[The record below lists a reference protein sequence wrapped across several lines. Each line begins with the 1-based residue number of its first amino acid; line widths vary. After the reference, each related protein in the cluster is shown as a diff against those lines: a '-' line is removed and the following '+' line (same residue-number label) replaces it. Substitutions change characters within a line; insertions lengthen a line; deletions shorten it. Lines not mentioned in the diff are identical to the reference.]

1 MNCKCKWFLYDYRTI
16 APKEHSDIK
25 DPYWRLPKDRDYL
38 KYCPYCGNEIDY
50 LEIDE
55 ALRNSR

>member
-16 APKEHSDIK
+16 APKEHFDIE
-25 DPYWRLPKDRDYL
+25 DPFWRLPKDSDYL
-38 KYCPYCGNEIDY
+38 KYCPYCGKEIDY

-55 ALRNSR
+55 NLR